1 MVIEVLAE
9 IRQRQRASYDQM
21 EAATFGQACRTIW
34 KHMSAPDSEPLFR
47 LFFEAY
53 GMALRHPQ
61 LYKNFLRSTVGDWLE
76 FVAAPPHRE
85 GYKRQQ
91 ARAFA
96 TVVLAG
102 LRGFM
107 LGFCTTRDRK
117 RLDRAVDLWLR
128 TLDLILLDAK
138 EA

>member
-34 KHMSAPDSEPLFR
+34 KRMSAPDSEPLFR

-61 LYKNFLRSTVGDWLE
+61 LYQNFLRSTVGDWLE
-76 FVAAPPHRE
+76 FVAAPLHRE
-85 GYKRQQ
+85 GYQRQQ
-91 ARAFA
+91 ARAVA
-96 TVVLAG
+96 TVVLSG

-107 LGFCTTRDRK
+107 LDFCTTRDRK
-117 RLDRAVDLWLR
+117 RLDRAVDLGCAPW
-128 TLDLILLDAK
+128 I
-138 EA
+138 